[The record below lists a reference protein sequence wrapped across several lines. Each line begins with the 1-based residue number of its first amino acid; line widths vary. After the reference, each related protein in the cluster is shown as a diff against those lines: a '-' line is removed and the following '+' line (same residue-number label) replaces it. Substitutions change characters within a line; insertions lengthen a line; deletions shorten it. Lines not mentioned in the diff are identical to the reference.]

1 MGFLSSLFEVP
12 QMLHYVF
19 LPVGLTEDEYNEM
32 NAPLLAM
39 VFTVGV
45 VLGMLFFALFM
56 VFYPFFFG

>member
-19 LPVGLTEDEYNEM
+19 LPNLTEEEYNGM
-32 NAPLLAM
+32 NAPLIAM

-45 VLGMLFFALFM
+45 VLGMFFFALFM